1 MDTSQCLLRP
11 AQVRD
16 AYARF
21 KDLPAAEE
29 CLDKW
34 YAYESESTERALRQ
48 WCKENNIHVVE
59 SADDPMA

>member
-21 KDLPAAEE
+21 KDLLAAEE

-34 YAYESESTERALRQ
+34 YAYESESTERALR
-48 WCKENNIHVVE
+48 
-59 SADDPMA
+59 